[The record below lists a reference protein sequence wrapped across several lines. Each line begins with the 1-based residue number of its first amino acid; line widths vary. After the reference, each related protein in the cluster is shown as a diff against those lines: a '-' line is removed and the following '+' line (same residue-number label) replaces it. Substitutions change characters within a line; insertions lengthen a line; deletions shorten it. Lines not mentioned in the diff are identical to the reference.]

1 MKSMK
6 MKYRW
11 PQNHKQKLLINFT
24 KSYSM
29 GLISNITIKNIK
41 GFSDRDNS
49 IGVTIKSG
57 KINILVA
64 PNGYGKSSI
73 TAAFKSLTN
82 SKIKVEKEDIYKE
95 NEQLESSLS
104 ITEDGNIY
112 TADQNKNELANHFKV
127 AVVNSR
133 LVAKAT
139 GKNMGT
145 FHSVQGHLG
154 INDFEITHKIPT
166 NHVILY
172 SIQNI
177 RSTFGKN
184 GKVLPNI
191 SSLLVNN
198 AFLSQLDDIYSD
210 LDKQSA
216 KKRQD
221 NINEIIQIINELH
234 GTVENIINNF
244 NVRSLDKLKQDS
256 SYNNVVELIKKY
268 IDDTTEP
275 ELFLYFYQIQKI
287 YLDGKKRV
295 KAKVQ
300 RAKYELFKQAFDNN
314 LAIIGKTW
322 KDIHTMEHKG
332 SLVIKM
338 PNATNI
344 SYGQRD
350 VLTLSIEL
358 LKIKSEIKEGCKLI
372 LIIDEV
378 FDYLDP
384 VNMTIVQYYFSQ
396 LVEEYRHR
404 CTLYPIIMTH
414 LSPIF
419 FNNYTF
425 SPKKMNIVYL
435 PKDHI
440 NPNANVKQL
449 LAKREEETIKDDVAK
464 FLLHYNEGE
473 INKREQ
479 FRQLRLAETWG
490 EGTTFLEHLINEMN
504 KYLRKDVDYDP
515 YSVCIALRIKIEK
528 IVYEKLPTEEQKEKF
543 IQTHKT
549 KAKLEFAENILGE
562 LPDIY
567 FILGI
572 IYNEAGHLKDENS
585 EKPIV
590 YRLNNII
597 IQKMIGEIFEY
608 KGEDLTIDSIH

>member
-1 MKSMK
+1 
-6 MKYRW
+6 
-11 PQNHKQKLLINFT
+11 
-24 KSYSM
+24 M

-41 GFSDRDNS
+41 GFSDKDNS
-49 IGVTIKSG
+49 IDVDIKSG

-82 SKIKVEKEDIYKE
+82 SRIKVEKEDIHKE
-95 NEQLESSLS
+95 NEQLDSALS
-104 ITEDGNIY
+104 ITEDTITY
-112 TADQNKNELANHFKV
+112 TANKNKNELANHFKV

-139 GKNMGT
+139 GRNMGA

-154 INDFEITHKIPT
+154 INDFEIKHKIPT
-166 NHVILY
+166 NCDISY
-172 SIQNI
+172 SIKNI
-177 RSTFGKN
+177 RSTFGEN

-191 SSLLVNN
+191 SSLLENN
-198 AFLSQLDDIYSD
+198 AFLSQLDDIYPD
-210 LDKQSA
+210 LDMQLA
-216 KKRQD
+216 KMRQD
-221 NINEIIQIINELH
+221 NINEIIKNINELH
-234 GTVENIINNF
+234 GTEEYIINNF
-244 NVRSLDKLKQDS
+244 NVTSLDKLKQDP
-256 SYNNVVELIKKY
+256 SYNNVVELINKY
-268 IDDTTEP
+268 IDDTTEL

-287 YLDGKKRV
+287 YLGDKTKV
-295 KAKVQ
+295 KTKVQ
-300 RAKYELFKQAFDNN
+300 RAKYELFRQAFDNN

-358 LKIKSEIKEGCKLI
+358 LKIKSEIKEGCKFI

-396 LVEEYRHR
+396 LVNELKGK
-404 CTLYPIIMTH
+404 CTLYPILMTH
-414 LSPIF
+414 LSPDY

-425 SPKKMNIVYL
+425 SSKRMNIIYL
-435 PKDHI
+435 QKDYI
-440 NPNANVKQL
+440 QPNAKVKKL
-449 LAKREEETIKDDVAK
+449 LSKREEDTIAADVSK

-473 INKREQ
+473 INQREN
-479 FRQLRLAETWG
+479 FKKLKLAETWG

-504 KYLRKDVDYDP
+504 KYLRKDADYDP

-528 IVYEKLPTEEQKEKF
+528 IVYEQLPTEDKKKEF

-572 IYNEAGHLKDENS
+572 IYNDTGHLKDENS
-585 EKPIV
+585 EKPVV
-590 YRLNNII
+590 YRLNNLI
-597 IQKMIGEIFEY
+597 IQNMISEIFEY
-608 KGEDLTIDSIH
+608 QGVDLTIDSIH

>member
-1 MKSMK
+1 
-6 MKYRW
+6 
-11 PQNHKQKLLINFT
+11 
-24 KSYSM
+24 M
-29 GLISNITIKNIK
+29 GDISNITVKNVK

-49 IGVTIKSG
+49 IDVDIKSG
-57 KINILVA
+57 RINILVA

-73 TAAFKSLTN
+73 TAAFKSLTK

-95 NEQLESSLS
+95 NEQLETSLS

-112 TADQNKNELANHFKV
+112 TADQNKNEFANHFKV
-127 AVVNSR
+127 AVINSR

-154 INDFEITHKIPT
+154 INDFEIKHKIPT
-166 NHVILY
+166 NCDISY
-172 SIQNI
+172 SIKNI
-177 RSTFGKN
+177 RSTFGEN

-191 SSLLVNN
+191 SSLLENN
-198 AFLSQLDDIYSD
+198 AFLSQLDDIYPD
-210 LDKQSA
+210 LDMQSA
-216 KKRQD
+216 KMRQD
-221 NINEIIQIINELH
+221 NINEIIKNINELH
-234 GTVENIINNF
+234 GTEEYIINNF
-244 NVRSLDKLKQDS
+244 NVTSLDKLKQDP
-256 SYNNVVELIKKY
+256 SYNNVVELINKY
-268 IDDTTEP
+268 IDDTTEL

-287 YLDGKKRV
+287 YLGDKTKV
-295 KAKVQ
+295 KTKVQ
-300 RAKYELFKQAFDNN
+300 RAKYELFRQAFDNN

-358 LKIKSEIKEGCKLI
+358 LKIKSEIKEGCKFI

-396 LVEEYRHR
+396 LVNELKGK
-404 CTLYPIIMTH
+404 CTLYPILMTH
-414 LSPIF
+414 LSPDY

-425 SPKKMNIVYL
+425 SSKRMNIIYL
-435 PKDHI
+435 QKDYI
-440 NPNANVKQL
+440 QPNAKVKKL
-449 LAKREEETIKDDVAK
+449 LSKRGEDTIAADVSK

-473 INKREQ
+473 INQREN
-479 FRQLRLAETWG
+479 FKKLKLVETWG
-490 EGTTFLEHLINEMN
+490 EGTTFLKHLINEMN
-504 KYLRKDVDYDP
+504 KYLRKDADYDP

-528 IVYEKLPTEEQKEKF
+528 IVYERLPTEDEKREF
-543 IQTHKT
+543 IETRGT
-549 KAKLEFAENILGE
+549 KLKLEFAENILGE

-567 FILGI
+567 FILGV
-572 IYNEAGHLKDENS
+572 IYNDAGHLKDENS
-585 EKPIV
+585 EKPVV
-590 YRLNNII
+590 YRLKNLII
-597 IQKMIGEIFEY
+597 LEMINEIFEY
-608 KGEDLTIDSIH
+608 QGVDLTIDSIH

>member
-1 MKSMK
+1 
-6 MKYRW
+6 
-11 PQNHKQKLLINFT
+11 
-24 KSYSM
+24 M
-29 GLISNITIKNIK
+29 GLISKITVKNIK

-49 IGVTIKSG
+49 IDVDIKSG

-73 TAAFKSLTN
+73 TAAFKSLTKT
-82 SKIKVEKEDIYKE
+82 KIKVEKEDIYKE
-95 NEQLESSLS
+95 NEQLETSLS

-112 TADQNKNELANHFKV
+112 TADQNKNEFANHFKV
-127 AVVNSR
+127 AVINSR

-154 INDFEITHKIPT
+154 INDFEIKHKIPT
-166 NHVILY
+166 NCDISY
-172 SIQNI
+172 SIKNI

-191 SSLLVNN
+191 SSLLENN
-198 AFLSQLDDIYSD
+198 AFLSQLDDIYPD
-210 LDKQSA
+210 LDMQSA

-221 NINEIIQIINELH
+221 NINEIIKNINELH
-234 GTVENIINNF
+234 GTEENIINNF
-244 NVRSLDKLKQDS
+244 NVTFLDKLKQDP
-256 SYNNVVELIKKY
+256 SYNNVVELINKY
-268 IDDTTEP
+268 IDDTTEL

-287 YLDGKKRV
+287 YLGDKTKV
-295 KAKVQ
+295 KTKVQ
-300 RAKYELFKQAFDNN
+300 RAKYELFRQAFDNN

-358 LKIKSEIKEGCKLI
+358 LKIKSEIKEGCKFI

-396 LVEEYRHR
+396 LVNELKGK
-404 CTLYPIIMTH
+404 CTLYPILMTH
-414 LSPIF
+414 LSPDY

-425 SPKKMNIVYL
+425 SSKRMNIIYL
-435 PKDHI
+435 QKDYI
-440 NPNANVKQL
+440 QPNAKVKKL
-449 LAKREEETIKDDVAK
+449 LSKRKEDTIADDVSK

-473 INKREQ
+473 INQRENFKR
-479 FRQLRLAETWG
+479 LKLAETWG
-490 EGTTFLEHLINEMN
+490 EGTTFLKHLINEMN
-504 KYLRKDVDYDP
+504 KYLRKDADYDP

-528 IVYEKLPTEEQKEKF
+528 IVYERLPTEDEKREF
-543 IQTHKT
+543 IETRGT
-549 KAKLEFAENILGE
+549 KLKLEFAEKILGE

-567 FILGI
+567 FILGV
-572 IYNEAGHLKDENS
+572 IYNDAGHLKDENS
-585 EKPIV
+585 EKPVV
-590 YRLNNII
+590 YRLKNLII
-597 IQKMIGEIFEY
+597 LDMINEIFEY
-608 KGEDLTIDSIH
+608 QGVDLTIDSIH

>member
-1 MKSMK
+1 
-6 MKYRW
+6 
-11 PQNHKQKLLINFT
+11 
-24 KSYSM
+24 M

-41 GFSDRDNS
+41 GFSDKDNS
-49 IGVTIKSG
+49 IDVDIKSG

-82 SKIKVEKEDIYKE
+82 SRIKVEKEDIHKE
-95 NEQLESSLS
+95 NEQLDSALS
-104 ITEDGNIY
+104 ITEDTITY
-112 TADQNKNELANHFKV
+112 TADKNKNELANHFKV

-139 GKNMGT
+139 GRNMGA

-154 INDFEITHKIPT
+154 INDFEIIHKIPT
-166 NHVILY
+166 NCTILY
-172 SIQNI
+172 DPKSLKND
-177 RSTFGKN
+177 FGEN
-184 GKVLPNI
+184 GKILPNI
-191 SSLLVNN
+191 SSLLRDN

-216 KKRQD
+216 KMRQE
-221 NINEIIQIINELH
+221 NINGIIQIINALN
-234 GTVENIINNF
+234 GTVENIKANF
-244 NVRSLDKLKQDS
+244 EEKSLSELNKDS
-256 SYNNVVELIKKY
+256 SYRNIVELINRHKNIKGL
-268 IDDTTEP
+268 

-287 YLDGKKRV
+287 YLSDKPMV

-300 RAKYELFKQAFDNN
+300 RAKYELFKQSFDNN

-322 KDIHTMEHKG
+322 KNIHTMEHNG

-358 LKIKSEIKEGCKLI
+358 LKIKSEIKDGCKLI

-396 LVEEYRHR
+396 LVEEYRQK
-404 CTLYPIIMTH
+404 CILYPIIMTH
-414 LSPIF
+414 LSPDY

-425 SPKKMNIVYL
+425 SPRRMNIVYL
-435 PKDHI
+435 QKDYI
-440 NPNANVKQL
+440 QPNVNIKRL
-449 LAKREEETIKDDVAK
+449 LVKREEETIKDDIAK
-464 FLLHYNEGE
+464 FLLHYNKGE
-473 INKREQ
+473 INQRAQ
-479 FRQLRLAETWG
+479 FRNLGLAETWG

-504 KYLRKDVDYDP
+504 KYLRKEADYDP

-528 IVYEKLPTEEQKEKF
+528 IVYEKLPTEDKKKEF

-572 IYNEAGHLKDENS
+572 IYNDAGHLKDENS
-585 EKPIV
+585 EKPVV
-590 YRLNNII
+590 YRLNNLI
-597 IQKMIGEIFEY
+597 IQNMISEIFEY
-608 KGEDLTIDSIH
+608 QGVDLTIDSIH

>member
-1 MKSMK
+1 
-6 MKYRW
+6 
-11 PQNHKQKLLINFT
+11 
-24 KSYSM
+24 M

-41 GFSDRDNS
+41 GFSDKDNS
-49 IGVTIKSG
+49 IDVDIKSG

-82 SKIKVEKEDIYKE
+82 SRIKVEKKDIHKE
-95 NEQLESSLS
+95 NEQLDSALS
-104 ITEDGNIY
+104 ITEDTITY
-112 TADQNKNELANHFKV
+112 TADKNKNELANHFKV

-139 GKNMGT
+139 GRNMGA

-154 INDFEITHKIPT
+154 INDFEIIHKIPT
-166 NHVILY
+166 NCTILY
-172 SIQNI
+172 DPKSLKND
-177 RSTFGKN
+177 FGEN
-184 GKVLPNI
+184 GKILPNI
-191 SSLLVNN
+191 SSLLRDN

-216 KKRQD
+216 KMRQE
-221 NINEIIQIINELH
+221 NINGIIQIINALN
-234 GTVENIINNF
+234 GTIENIKANF
-244 NVRSLDKLKQDS
+244 EEKSLSELNKDS
-256 SYNNVVELIKKY
+256 SYRNIVELINRHKNIKGL
-268 IDDTTEP
+268 

-287 YLDGKKRV
+287 YLSDKPMV

-300 RAKYELFKQAFDNN
+300 RAKYELFKQSFDNN

-322 KDIHTMEHKG
+322 KNIHTMEHNG

-358 LKIKSEIKEGCKLI
+358 LKIKSEIKDGCKLI

-396 LVEEYRHR
+396 LVEEYRQK
-404 CTLYPIIMTH
+404 CILYPIIMTH
-414 LSPIF
+414 LSPDY

-425 SPKKMNIVYL
+425 SPRRMNIGYL
-435 PKDHI
+435 QKDYI
-440 NPNANVKQL
+440 QPNVNIKRL
-449 LAKREEETIKDDVAK
+449 LVKREEETIKDDIAK
-464 FLLHYNEGE
+464 FLLHYNRGE
-473 INKREQ
+473 INQRAQ
-479 FRQLRLAETWG
+479 FRNLGLAETWG

-504 KYLRKDVDYDP
+504 KYLRKEANYDP

-528 IVYEKLPTEEQKEKF
+528 IVYEKLPTEDKKKEF

-572 IYNEAGHLKDENS
+572 IYNDAGHLKDENS
-585 EKPIV
+585 EKPVV
-590 YRLNNII
+590 YRLNNLI
-597 IQKMIGEIFEY
+597 IQNMISEIFEY
-608 KGEDLTIDSIH
+608 QGVGLTIDSIH

>member
-1 MKSMK
+1 
-6 MKYRW
+6 
-11 PQNHKQKLLINFT
+11 
-24 KSYSM
+24 M

-41 GFSDRDNS
+41 GFSDKDNS
-49 IGVTIKSG
+49 IDVDIKSG

-82 SKIKVEKEDIYKE
+82 SRIKVEKKDIHKE
-95 NEQLESSLS
+95 NEQLDSALS
-104 ITEDGNIY
+104 ITEDTITY
-112 TADQNKNELANHFKV
+112 TADKNKNELANHFKV

-139 GKNMGT
+139 GRNMGA

-154 INDFEITHKIPT
+154 INDFEIIHKIPT
-166 NHVILY
+166 NCTILY
-172 SIQNI
+172 DPKSLKND
-177 RSTFGKN
+177 FGKN
-184 GKVLPNI
+184 GKILPNI
-191 SSLLVNN
+191 SSLLRDN
-198 AFLSQLDDIYSD
+198 AFLSQLDDIYPD

-216 KKRQD
+216 KMRQE
-221 NINEIIQIINELH
+221 NINGIIQIINALN
-234 GTVENIINNF
+234 GTVENIKANF
-244 NVRSLDKLKQDS
+244 EEKSLSELNKDS
-256 SYNNVVELIKKY
+256 SYRNIVELINRHKNIKGL
-268 IDDTTEP
+268 

-287 YLDGKKRV
+287 YLSDKPLV

-300 RAKYELFKQAFDNN
+300 RAKYELFKQSFDNN

-322 KDIHTMEHKG
+322 KNIHTMEHNG

-396 LVEEYRHR
+396 LANEYEKR

-414 LSPIF
+414 LSPTF

-425 SPKKMNIVYL
+425 SPKRMNIIYL
-435 PKDHI
+435 QKDYI
-440 NPNANVKQL
+440 QPNSNVKKL
-449 LAKREEETIKDDVAK
+449 LSKRVEKTIADDVSK

-473 INKREQ
+473 INQREN
-479 FRQLRLAETWG
+479 FKQLRLAETWG
-490 EGTTFLEHLINEMN
+490 EGTTFLEHLINEIN
-504 KYLRKDVDYDP
+504 KYLRKEADYDP

-528 IVYEKLPTEEQKEKF
+528 IVYEKLPTEDKKKEF

-572 IYNEAGHLKDENS
+572 IYNDAGHLKDENS
-585 EKPIV
+585 EKPVV
-590 YRLNNII
+590 YRLNNLI
-597 IQKMIGEIFEY
+597 IQNMISEIFEY
-608 KGEDLTIDSIH
+608 QGVDLTIDSIH

>member
-1 MKSMK
+1 
-6 MKYRW
+6 
-11 PQNHKQKLLINFT
+11 
-24 KSYSM
+24 M
-29 GLISNITIKNIK
+29 GLISKITVKNIK

-49 IGVTIKSG
+49 IDVDIKSG

-73 TAAFKSLTN
+73 TAAFKSLTKT
-82 SKIKVEKEDIYKE
+82 KIKVEKEDIYKE
-95 NEQLESSLS
+95 NEQLDSALS
-104 ITEDGNIY
+104 ITEDTITY
-112 TADQNKNELANHFKV
+112 TADKNKNELANHFKV

-139 GKNMGT
+139 SRNMGA

-154 INDFEITHKIPT
+154 INDFEIIHKIPT
-166 NHVILY
+166 NCTILY
-172 SIQNI
+172 DPKSLKND
-177 RSTFGKN
+177 FGKN
-184 GKVLPNI
+184 GKILPNI
-191 SSLLVNN
+191 SSLLRDN

-216 KKRQD
+216 KMRQE
-221 NINEIIQIINELH
+221 NINGIIQIINALN
-234 GTVENIINNF
+234 GTIENIKANF
-244 NVRSLDKLKQDS
+244 EEKSLSELNKDS
-256 SYNNVVELIKKY
+256 SYRNIVELINRHKNIKGL
-268 IDDTTEP
+268 

-287 YLDGKKRV
+287 YLSDKPMV

-300 RAKYELFKQAFDNN
+300 RAKYELFKQSFDNN

-322 KDIHTMEHKG
+322 KNIHTMEHNG

-358 LKIKSEIKEGCKLI
+358 LKIKSEIKDGCKLI

-396 LVEEYRHR
+396 LVEEYRQK
-404 CTLYPIIMTH
+404 CILYPIIMTH
-414 LSPIF
+414 LSPDY

-425 SPKKMNIVYL
+425 SPRRMNIVYL
-435 PKDHI
+435 QKDYI
-440 NPNANVKQL
+440 QPNVNIKRL
-449 LAKREEETIKDDVAK
+449 LVKREEETIKDDIAK
-464 FLLHYNEGE
+464 FLLHYNKGE
-473 INKREQ
+473 INQRAQ
-479 FRQLRLAETWG
+479 FRNLGLAETWG

-504 KYLRKDVDYDP
+504 KYLRKEADYDP

-528 IVYEKLPTEEQKEKF
+528 IVYEKLPTEDKKKEF

-572 IYNEAGHLKDENS
+572 IYNDAGHLKDENS
-585 EKPIV
+585 EKPVV
-590 YRLNNII
+590 YILNNLI
-597 IQKMIGEIFEY
+597 IQNMISEIFEY
-608 KGEDLTIDSIH
+608 QGVGLTIDSIH

>member
-1 MKSMK
+1 
-6 MKYRW
+6 
-11 PQNHKQKLLINFT
+11 
-24 KSYSM
+24 M

-41 GFSDRDNS
+41 GFSDKDNS
-49 IGVTIKSG
+49 IDVDIKSG

-82 SKIKVEKEDIYKE
+82 SRIKVEKEDIHKE
-95 NEQLESSLS
+95 NEQLDSALS
-104 ITEDGNIY
+104 ITEDTITY
-112 TADQNKNELANHFKV
+112 TADKNKNELVNHFKV

-139 GKNMGT
+139 GRNMGA

-154 INDFEITHKIPT
+154 INDFEIIHKIPT
-166 NHVILY
+166 NCTILY
-172 SIQNI
+172 DPKSLKND
-177 RSTFGKN
+177 FGEN
-184 GKVLPNI
+184 GKILPNI
-191 SSLLVNN
+191 SSLLRDN

-216 KKRQD
+216 KMRQE
-221 NINEIIQIINELH
+221 NINGIIQIINALN
-234 GTVENIINNF
+234 GTVENIKANF
-244 NVRSLDKLKQDS
+244 EEKSLSELNKDS
-256 SYNNVVELIKKY
+256 SYRNIVELINRHKNIKGL
-268 IDDTTEP
+268 

-287 YLDGKKRV
+287 YLSDKPMV

-300 RAKYELFKQAFDNN
+300 RAKYELFKQSFDNN

-322 KDIHTMEHKG
+322 KNIHTMEHNG

-358 LKIKSEIKEGCKLI
+358 LKIKSEIKDGCKLI

-396 LVEEYRHR
+396 LVEEYRQK
-404 CTLYPIIMTH
+404 CILYPIIMTH
-414 LSPIF
+414 LSPDY

-425 SPKKMNIVYL
+425 SPRRMNIVYL
-435 PKDHI
+435 QKDYI
-440 NPNANVKQL
+440 QPNVNIKRL
-449 LAKREEETIKDDVAK
+449 LVKREEETIKDDIAK
-464 FLLHYNEGE
+464 FLLHYNKGE
-473 INKREQ
+473 INQRAQ
-479 FRQLRLAETWG
+479 FRNLGLAETWG

-504 KYLRKDVDYDP
+504 KYLRKEADYDP

-528 IVYEKLPTEEQKEKF
+528 IVYEKLPTEDKKKEF

-572 IYNEAGHLKDENS
+572 IYNDAGHLKDENL
-585 EKPIV
+585 EKPVV
-590 YRLNNII
+590 YRLNNLI
-597 IQKMIGEIFEY
+597 IQNMISEIFEY
-608 KGEDLTIDSIH
+608 QGVDLTIDSIH

>member
-1 MKSMK
+1 
-6 MKYRW
+6 
-11 PQNHKQKLLINFT
+11 
-24 KSYSM
+24 M

-41 GFSDRDNS
+41 GFSDKDNS
-49 IGVTIKSG
+49 IDVDIKSG

-82 SKIKVEKEDIYKE
+82 SRIKIEKEDIHKE
-95 NEQLESSLS
+95 NEQLDSALS
-104 ITEDGNIY
+104 ITEDTITY
-112 TADQNKNELANHFKV
+112 TADKNKNELANHFKV

-139 GKNMGT
+139 SRNMGA

-154 INDFEITHKIPT
+154 INDFEIIHKIPT
-166 NHVILY
+166 NCTILY
-172 SIQNI
+172 DPKSLKND
-177 RSTFGKN
+177 FGKN
-184 GKVLPNI
+184 GKILPNI
-191 SSLLVNN
+191 SSLLRDN

-216 KKRQD
+216 KMRQE
-221 NINEIIQIINELH
+221 NINGIIQIINALN
-234 GTVENIINNF
+234 GTIENIKANF
-244 NVRSLDKLKQDS
+244 EEKSLSELNKDS
-256 SYNNVVELIKKY
+256 SYRNIVELINRHKNIKGL
-268 IDDTTEP
+268 

-287 YLDGKKRV
+287 YLSDKPMV

-300 RAKYELFKQAFDNN
+300 RAKYELFKQSFDNN

-358 LKIKSEIKEGCKLI
+358 LKIKSEIKDGCKLI

-396 LVEEYRHR
+396 LVKEYKDK

-414 LSPIF
+414 LSPVF

-425 SPKKMNIVYL
+425 SPKRMNIVYL
-435 PKDHI
+435 QKDYI
-440 NPNANVKQL
+440 QPNANVKRL
-449 LAKREEETIKDDVAK
+449 LAKREEETIKDDVSK

-473 INKREQ
+473 INQREQ
-479 FRQLRLAETWG
+479 FKQLRLAETWG
-490 EGTTFLEHLINEMN
+490 EGTTFLEHLVNEMN

-528 IVYEKLPTEEQKEKF
+528 IVYEQLPTNEKKEEF
-543 IQTHKT
+543 IQTHMT
-549 KAKLEFAENILGE
+549 KEKLEFAESILGE

-567 FILGI
+567 FILGV
-572 IYNEAGHLKDENS
+572 IYNDAGHLKDENS
-585 EKPIV
+585 EKPII

-597 IQKMIGEIFEY
+597 IQDMISEIFEY
-608 KGEDLTIDSIH
+608 QGVDLTIDSIH

>member
-1 MKSMK
+1 
-6 MKYRW
+6 
-11 PQNHKQKLLINFT
+11 
-24 KSYSM
+24 M
-29 GLISNITIKNIK
+29 GLISKIIVKNIK

-49 IGVTIKSG
+49 IDVDIKSG

-73 TAAFKSLTN
+73 TAAFKSLTKT
-82 SKIKVEKEDIYKE
+82 KIKVEKEDIYKE
-95 NEQLESSLS
+95 NEQLDTSLS
-104 ITEDGNIY
+104 ITEDGNTY

-133 LVAKAT
+133 LVAKAI
-139 GKNMGT
+139 GRNMGT
-145 FHSVQGHLG
+145 FHPVQGYLG
-154 INDFEITHKIPT
+154 INDFEIKHKIPT
-166 NHVILY
+166 NCDISY
-172 SIQNI
+172 SIKNI
-177 RSTFGKN
+177 RSSFGKN
-184 GKVLPNI
+184 GKVVPNI
-191 SSLLVNN
+191 SSLLENN
-198 AFLSQLDDIYSD
+198 AFLSQLDDIYPD
-210 LDKQSA
+210 LDMQSA

-221 NINEIIQIINELH
+221 NINEIIKNINELH
-234 GTVENIINNF
+234 ETKENIINNF
-244 NVRSLDKLKQDS
+244 NVTSLDKLKQDS
-256 SYNNVVELIKKY
+256 SYNNVVELIEKH

-287 YLDGKKRV
+287 YLGDKKMV

-314 LAIIGKTW
+314 LEIIGKTW
-322 KDIHTMEHKG
+322 KNIHTMEHKG
-332 SLVIKM
+332 ALVIKM

-396 LVEEYRHR
+396 LVNELKGK

-414 LSPIF
+414 LSPDY
-419 FNNYTF
+419 FNNFTF
-425 SPKKMNIVYL
+425 SSKRMNIIYL
-435 PKDHI
+435 QKDHI
-440 NPNANVKQL
+440 QPNANVKKL
-449 LAKREEETIKDDVAK
+449 LSKRVERTIADDVSK

-473 INKREQ
+473 INQRGNFK
-479 FRQLRLAETWG
+479 QLRLAETWG
-490 EGTTFLEHLINEMN
+490 EGITFLKHLINEMN
-504 KYLRKDVDYDP
+504 KYLRKDADYDP

-528 IVYEKLPTEEQKEKF
+528 IVYERLPTEDKKRAF
-543 IQTHKT
+543 IETRGT
-549 KAKLEFAENILGE
+549 KPKLEFAENILGE
-562 LPDIY
+562 LPDSY

-572 IYNEAGHLKDENS
+572 IYNDAGHLKDENS
-585 EKPIV
+585 EKPVV
-590 YRLNNII
+590 YRLKNLI
-597 IQKMIGEIFEY
+597 IQDMISKIFEY
-608 KGEDLTIDSIH
+608 QGEDLTIDSIH

>member
-1 MKSMK
+1 
-6 MKYRW
+6 
-11 PQNHKQKLLINFT
+11 
-24 KSYSM
+24 M
-29 GLISNITIKNIK
+29 GLISKITVKNIK

-49 IGVTIKSG
+49 IDVDIKSG

-73 TAAFKSLTN
+73 TAAFKSLTKT
-82 SKIKVEKEDIYKE
+82 KIKVEKEDIYKE
-95 NEQLESSLS
+95 NEQLETSLS

-112 TADQNKNELANHFKV
+112 TADQNKNEFANHFKV
-127 AVVNSR
+127 AVINSR

-154 INDFEITHKIPT
+154 INDFEIKHKIPT
-166 NHVILY
+166 NCDISY
-172 SIQNI
+172 SIKNI
-177 RSTFGKN
+177 RSTFGEN

-191 SSLLVNN
+191 SSLLENN
-198 AFLSQLDDIYSD
+198 AFLSQLDDIYPD
-210 LDKQSA
+210 LDMQSA
-216 KKRQD
+216 KMRQD
-221 NINEIIQIINELH
+221 NINEIIKNINELH
-234 GTVENIINNF
+234 GTEEYIINNF
-244 NVRSLDKLKQDS
+244 NVTSLDKLKQDP
-256 SYNNVVELIKKY
+256 SYNNVVELINKY
-268 IDDTTEP
+268 IDDTTEL

-287 YLDGKKRV
+287 YLGDKTKV
-295 KAKVQ
+295 KTKVQ
-300 RAKYELFKQAFDNN
+300 RAKYELFRQAFDNN

-358 LKIKSEIKEGCKLI
+358 LKIKSEIKEGCKFI

-396 LVEEYRHR
+396 LVNELKGK
-404 CTLYPIIMTH
+404 CTLYPILMTH
-414 LSPIF
+414 LSPDY

-425 SPKKMNIVYL
+425 SSKRMNIIYL
-435 PKDHI
+435 QKDYI
-440 NPNANVKQL
+440 QPNAKVKKL
-449 LAKREEETIKDDVAK
+449 LSKRGEDTIAADVSK

-473 INKREQ
+473 INQREN
-479 FRQLRLAETWG
+479 FKKLKLVETWG
-490 EGTTFLEHLINEMN
+490 EGTTFLKHLINEMN
-504 KYLRKDVDYDP
+504 KYLRKDADYDP

-528 IVYEKLPTEEQKEKF
+528 IVYERLPTEDEKREF
-543 IQTHKT
+543 IETRGT
-549 KAKLEFAENILGE
+549 KLKLEFAEKILGE

-567 FILGI
+567 FILGV
-572 IYNEAGHLKDENS
+572 IYNDAGHLKDENS
-585 EKPIV
+585 EKPVV
-590 YRLNNII
+590 YRLKNLII
-597 IQKMIGEIFEY
+597 LEMINEIFEY
-608 KGEDLTIDSIH
+608 QGVDLTIDSIH

>member
-1 MKSMK
+1 
-6 MKYRW
+6 
-11 PQNHKQKLLINFT
+11 
-24 KSYSM
+24 M
-29 GLISNITIKNIK
+29 GLISNITVKNIK

-49 IGVTIKSG
+49 IDVDIKSG

-73 TAAFKSLTN
+73 TAAFKSLTKT
-82 SKIKVEKEDIYKE
+82 KIKVEKEDIYKE
-95 NEQLESSLS
+95 NEQLETSLS
-104 ITEDGNIY
+104 ITEDGNTY

-133 LVAKAT
+133 LVAKAI
-139 GKNMGT
+139 GRNMGT
-145 FHSVQGHLG
+145 FHPVQGYLG
-154 INDFEITHKIPT
+154 INDFEIIHKIPT
-166 NHVILY
+166 NYTIPY
-172 SIQNI
+172 TIQSI
-177 RSTFGKN
+177 RSAFGRN

-191 SSLLVNN
+191 SSLLTNN
-198 AFLSQLDDIYSD
+198 AFLSLLDDIYSD

-216 KKRQD
+216 KMRQD
-221 NINEIIQIINELH
+221 SINEIIQIINGLN
-234 GTVENIINNF
+234 GTVENVKNSF
-244 NVRSLDKLKQDS
+244 NETSLDKIKRDP
-256 SYNNVVELIKKY
+256 SYKEVVELIRKY
-268 IDDTTEP
+268 IGNTTEL

-287 YLDGKKRV
+287 YLNDKQTV

-300 RAKYELFKQAFDNN
+300 RAKYELFKQVFDDN

-332 SLVIKM
+332 SLIIKM

-358 LKIKSEIKEGCKLI
+358 LKIKSEIKDGCKLI

-396 LVEEYRHR
+396 LVEEYRQK
-404 CTLYPIIMTH
+404 CILYPIIMTH
-414 LSPIF
+414 LSPAF

-425 SPKKMNIVYL
+425 SPKRMNIIYL
-435 PKDHI
+435 QKDYI
-440 NPNANVKQL
+440 QPNANVKKL
-449 LAKREEETIKDDVAK
+449 LSKRVEKTIADDVSK

-473 INKREQ
+473 INQREN
-479 FRQLRLAETWG
+479 FKKLRLAETWG

-504 KYLRKDVDYDP
+504 KYLRKEADYDP

-528 IVYEKLPTEEQKEKF
+528 RVYEKLPTEDKKKEF
-543 IQTHKT
+543 ILTHKT
-549 KAKLEFAENILGE
+549 KAKLEFAENILRE

-567 FILGI
+567 FILGV
-572 IYNEAGHLKDENS
+572 IYNDAGHLKDENS
-585 EKPIV
+585 EKPVV
-590 YRLNNII
+590 YRLNNLI
-597 IQKMIGEIFEY
+597 IQNMISEIFEY
-608 KGEDLTIDSIH
+608 QGEDLTIDSIH

>member
-1 MKSMK
+1 
-6 MKYRW
+6 
-11 PQNHKQKLLINFT
+11 
-24 KSYSM
+24 M

-41 GFSDRDNS
+41 GFSDKDNS
-49 IGVTIKSG
+49 IDVDIKSG

-82 SKIKVEKEDIYKE
+82 SRIKVEKEDIHKE
-95 NEQLESSLS
+95 NEQLDSALS
-104 ITEDGNIY
+104 IIEDTITY
-112 TADQNKNELANHFKV
+112 TADKNKNELANHFKV

-139 GKNMGT
+139 GRNMGA

-154 INDFEITHKIPT
+154 INDFEIIHKIPT
-166 NHVILY
+166 NCTILY
-172 SIQNI
+172 DPKSLKND
-177 RSTFGKN
+177 FGEN
-184 GKVLPNI
+184 GKILPNI
-191 SSLLVNN
+191 SSLLRDN

-216 KKRQD
+216 KMRQE
-221 NINEIIQIINELH
+221 NINGIIQIINALN
-234 GTVENIINNF
+234 GTVENIKANF
-244 NVRSLDKLKQDS
+244 EEKSLSELNKDS
-256 SYNNVVELIKKY
+256 SYRNIVELINRHKNIKGL
-268 IDDTTEP
+268 

-287 YLDGKKRV
+287 YLSDKPMV

-300 RAKYELFKQAFDNN
+300 RAKYELFKQSFDNN

-322 KDIHTMEHKG
+322 KNIHTMEHNG

-358 LKIKSEIKEGCKLI
+358 LKIKSEIKDGCKLI

-396 LVEEYRHR
+396 LVEEYRQK
-404 CTLYPIIMTH
+404 CILYPIIMTH
-414 LSPIF
+414 LSPNY

-425 SPKKMNIVYL
+425 SPRRMNIVYL
-435 PKDHI
+435 QKDYI
-440 NPNANVKQL
+440 QPNVNIKRL
-449 LAKREEETIKDDVAK
+449 LVKREEETIKDDIAK
-464 FLLHYNEGE
+464 FLLHYNKGE
-473 INKREQ
+473 INQRAQ
-479 FRQLRLAETWG
+479 FRNLGLAETWG
-490 EGTTFLEHLINEMN
+490 EGTTFLKHLINEMN
-504 KYLRKDVDYDP
+504 KYLRKEADYDP

-528 IVYEKLPTEEQKEKF
+528 IVYEKLPTEDKKKEF

-572 IYNEAGHLKDENS
+572 IYNDAGHLKDENS
-585 EKPIV
+585 EKPVV
-590 YRLNNII
+590 YRLNNLI
-597 IQKMIGEIFEY
+597 IQKMISEIFEY
-608 KGEDLTIDSIH
+608 QGVDLTIDSIH

>member
-1 MKSMK
+1 
-6 MKYRW
+6 
-11 PQNHKQKLLINFT
+11 
-24 KSYSM
+24 M
-29 GLISNITIKNIK
+29 GLISKITVKNIK

-49 IGVTIKSG
+49 IDVDIKSG

-73 TAAFKSLTN
+73 TAAFKSLTKT
-82 SKIKVEKEDIYKE
+82 KIKVEKEDIYKE
-95 NEQLESSLS
+95 NEQLDSALS
-104 ITEDGNIY
+104 ITEDTITY
-112 TADQNKNELANHFKV
+112 TADKNKNELANHFKV

-139 GKNMGT
+139 SRNMGA

-154 INDFEITHKIPT
+154 INDFEIIHKIPT
-166 NHVILY
+166 NCTILY
-172 SIQNI
+172 DPKSLKND
-177 RSTFGKN
+177 FGKN
-184 GKVLPNI
+184 GKILPNI
-191 SSLLVNN
+191 SSLLRDN

-216 KKRQD
+216 KMRQE
-221 NINEIIQIINELH
+221 NINGIIQIINALN
-234 GTVENIINNF
+234 GTIENIKANF
-244 NVRSLDKLKQDS
+244 EEKSLSELNKDS
-256 SYNNVVELIKKY
+256 SYRNIVELINRHKNIKGL
-268 IDDTTEP
+268 

-287 YLDGKKRV
+287 YLSDKPMV

-300 RAKYELFKQAFDNN
+300 RAKYELFKQSFDNN

-322 KDIHTMEHKG
+322 KNIHTMEHNG

-358 LKIKSEIKEGCKLI
+358 LKIKSEIKDGCKLI

-396 LVEEYRHR
+396 LVEEYRQK
-404 CTLYPIIMTH
+404 CILYPIIMTH
-414 LSPIF
+414 LSPDY

-425 SPKKMNIVYL
+425 SPRRMNIVYL
-435 PKDHI
+435 QKDYI
-440 NPNANVKQL
+440 QQNLNIKRL
-449 LAKREEETIKDDVAK
+449 LVKREEETIKDDIAK
-464 FLLHYNEGE
+464 FLLHYNKGE
-473 INKREQ
+473 INQRAQ
-479 FRQLRLAETWG
+479 FRNLGLAETWG

-504 KYLRKDVDYDP
+504 KYLRKEADYDP

-528 IVYEKLPTEEQKEKF
+528 IVYEKLPTEDKKKEF

-572 IYNEAGHLKDENS
+572 IYNDAGHLKDENS
-585 EKPIV
+585 EKPVV
-590 YRLNNII
+590 YRLNNLI
-597 IQKMIGEIFEY
+597 IQNMISEIFEY
-608 KGEDLTIDSIH
+608 QGVGLTIDSIH

>member
-1 MKSMK
+1 
-6 MKYRW
+6 
-11 PQNHKQKLLINFT
+11 
-24 KSYSM
+24 M
-29 GLISNITIKNIK
+29 GQITNITIKNIK

-104 ITEDGNIY
+104 ITEDSNIY

-154 INDFEITHKIPT
+154 INDFEIKHRIPT
-166 NHVILY
+166 NCDISY
-172 SIQNI
+172 SIKNI

-191 SSLLVNN
+191 SSLLENN
-198 AFLSQLDDIYSD
+198 AFLSQLDDIYPD
-210 LDKQSA
+210 LNMQSA

-221 NINEIIQIINELH
+221 NINEIIKIINELH
-234 GTVENIINNF
+234 GTEENVINNF
-244 NVRSLDKLKQDS
+244 NVTSLDKLKQDP
-256 SYNNVVELIKKY
+256 SYNNVVELINKY
-268 IDDTTEP
+268 IDDTTEL

-287 YLDGKKRV
+287 YLGDKTKV
-295 KAKVQ
+295 KTKVQ
-300 RAKYELFKQAFDNN
+300 RAKYELFRQAFDNN

-322 KDIHTMEHKG
+322 KDIHTMEQKG
-332 SLVIKM
+332 SLVVKM
-338 PNATNI
+338 PKATNI

-358 LKIKSEIKEGCKLI
+358 LKIKSEIQDGCKLI

-396 LVEEYRHR
+396 LVNEFKDK

-414 LSPIF
+414 LSPDF

-425 SPKKMNIVYL
+425 SPKRMNIIYL
-435 PKDHI
+435 QKDYI
-440 NPNANVKQL
+440 QPNANVKQL

-479 FRQLRLAETWG
+479 FKQLRLAETWG
-490 EGTTFLEHLINEMN
+490 EGTSFLEHLINEMN
-504 KYLRKDVDYDP
+504 KYLRKDADYDP

-528 IVYEKLPTEEQKEKF
+528 IVYEQLPTEDAKRTF
-543 IQTHKT
+543 IETRGT
-549 KAKLEFAENILGE
+549 KPKLEFAEKILGE

-567 FILGI
+567 FILGV
-572 IYNEAGHLKDENS
+572 IYNDAGHLKDENS
-585 EKPIV
+585 EKPVV
-590 YRLNNII
+590 YRLKNLII
-597 IQKMIGEIFEY
+597 LDMISEIFEY

>member
-1 MKSMK
+1 
-6 MKYRW
+6 
-11 PQNHKQKLLINFT
+11 
-24 KSYSM
+24 M
-29 GLISNITIKNIK
+29 GQITNITVKNIK

-73 TAAFKSLTN
+73 TTAFKSLTN

-104 ITEDGNIY
+104 ITEDGNTY

-133 LVAKAT
+133 LIAKAT
-139 GKNMGT
+139 GRNMGA
-145 FHSVQGHLG
+145 FHSIQGYLG
-154 INDFEITHKIPT
+154 INDFEIIHKIPR
-166 NHVILY
+166 NCIILY
-172 SIQNI
+172 DLKSLKKG
-177 RSTFGKN
+177 FGKN
-184 GKVLPNI
+184 GKILPNI
-191 SSLLVNN
+191 SLLLRNN

-221 NINEIIQIINELH
+221 NISEIMQIINGLH

-244 NVRSLDKLKQDS
+244 NLISLDKLNQDP
-256 SYNNVVELIKKY
+256 SYNNVVELIRKY

-287 YLDGKKRV
+287 YLSDKQMV
-295 KAKVQ
+295 KAKAQ
-300 RAKYELFKQAFDNN
+300 GAKYELFKQSFDDN
-314 LAIIGKTW
+314 LAKIGKTW
-322 KDIHTMEHKG
+322 KDIHTIEHKG

-338 PNATNI
+338 PNATHI

-358 LKIKSEIKEGCKLI
+358 LKIKSEIKNGCKLI

-414 LSPIF
+414 LSPVF

-425 SPKKMNIVYL
+425 SPKRMNVVYL
-435 PKDHI
+435 QKDYI
-440 NPNANVKQL
+440 LPNANVKKL
-449 LAKREEETIKDDVAK
+449 LSKRGENTIADDISK

-473 INKREQ
+473 INQRGNFKR
-479 FRQLRLAETWG
+479 LGLAETWG
-490 EGTTFLEHLINEMN
+490 EGTTFLKHLINEMN
-504 KYLRKDVDYDP
+504 KYLRKDADYDP

-528 IVYEKLPTEEQKEKF
+528 SVYEQLPTEEEKEKF
-543 IQTHKT
+543 IQTHMT

>member
-1 MKSMK
+1 
-6 MKYRW
+6 
-11 PQNHKQKLLINFT
+11 
-24 KSYSM
+24 M
-29 GLISNITIKNIK
+29 GLISKITVKNIK

-49 IGVTIKSG
+49 IDVDIKSG

-73 TAAFKSLTN
+73 TAAFKSLTKT
-82 SKIKVEKEDIYKE
+82 KIKVEKEDIYKE
-95 NEQLESSLS
+95 NEQLETSLS

-112 TADQNKNELANHFKV
+112 TADQNKNEFANHFKV
-127 AVVNSR
+127 AVINSR

-154 INDFEITHKIPT
+154 INDFEIKHKIPT
-166 NHVILY
+166 NCDISY
-172 SIQNI
+172 SIKNI

-191 SSLLVNN
+191 SSLLENN
-198 AFLSQLDDIYSD
+198 AFLSQLDDIYPD
-210 LDKQSA
+210 LDMQSA

-221 NINEIIQIINELH
+221 NINEIIKNINELH
-234 GTVENIINNF
+234 GTEENIINNF
-244 NVRSLDKLKQDS
+244 NVTFLDKLKQDP
-256 SYNNVVELIKKY
+256 SYNNVVELINKY
-268 IDDTTEP
+268 IDDTTEL

-287 YLDGKKRV
+287 YLGDKTKV
-295 KAKVQ
+295 KTKVQ
-300 RAKYELFKQAFDNN
+300 RAKYELFRQAFDNN

-358 LKIKSEIKEGCKLI
+358 LKIKSEIKEGCKFI

-396 LVEEYRHR
+396 LVNELKGK
-404 CTLYPIIMTH
+404 CTLYPILMTH
-414 LSPIF
+414 LSPDY

-425 SPKKMNIVYL
+425 SSKRKNIIYL
-435 PKDHI
+435 QKDYI
-440 NPNANVKQL
+440 QPNAKVKKL
-449 LAKREEETIKDDVAK
+449 LSKRKEDTIADDVSK

-473 INKREQ
+473 INQRENFKR
-479 FRQLRLAETWG
+479 LKLAETWG
-490 EGTTFLEHLINEMN
+490 EGTTFLKHLINEMN
-504 KYLRKDVDYDP
+504 KYLRKDADYDP

-528 IVYEKLPTEEQKEKF
+528 IVYERLPTEDEKREF
-543 IQTHKT
+543 IETRGT
-549 KAKLEFAENILGE
+549 KLKLEFAEKILGE

-567 FILGI
+567 FILGV
-572 IYNEAGHLKDENS
+572 IYNDAGHLKDENS
-585 EKPIV
+585 EKPVV
-590 YRLNNII
+590 YRLKNLII
-597 IQKMIGEIFEY
+597 LDMINEIFEY
-608 KGEDLTIDSIH
+608 QGVDLTIDSIH

>member
-1 MKSMK
+1 
-6 MKYRW
+6 
-11 PQNHKQKLLINFT
+11 
-24 KSYSM
+24 M

-41 GFSDRDNS
+41 GFSDKDNS
-49 IGVTIKSG
+49 IDVDIKSG

-82 SKIKVEKEDIYKE
+82 SRIKVEKKDIHKE
-95 NEQLESSLS
+95 NEQLDSALS
-104 ITEDGNIY
+104 ITEDTITY
-112 TADQNKNELANHFKV
+112 TADKNKNELANHFKV

-139 GKNMGT
+139 GRNMGA

-154 INDFEITHKIPT
+154 INDFEIIHKIPT
-166 NHVILY
+166 NCTILY
-172 SIQNI
+172 DPKSLKND
-177 RSTFGKN
+177 FGEN
-184 GKVLPNI
+184 GKILPNI
-191 SSLLVNN
+191 SSLLRDN

-216 KKRQD
+216 KMRQE
-221 NINEIIQIINELH
+221 NINGIIQIINALN
-234 GTVENIINNF
+234 GTIENIKANF
-244 NVRSLDKLKQDS
+244 EEKSLSELNKDS
-256 SYNNVVELIKKY
+256 SYRNIVELINRHKNIKGL
-268 IDDTTEP
+268 

-287 YLDGKKRV
+287 YLSDKPMV
-295 KAKVQ
+295 KAKAQ
-300 RAKYELFKQAFDNN
+300 RAKYELFKQSFDNN

-322 KDIHTMEHKG
+322 KNIHTMEHNG

-358 LKIKSEIKEGCKLI
+358 LKIKSEIKDGCKLI

-396 LVEEYRHR
+396 LVEEYRQK
-404 CTLYPIIMTH
+404 CILYPIIMTH
-414 LSPIF
+414 LSPDY

-425 SPKKMNIVYL
+425 SPRRMNIVYL
-435 PKDHI
+435 QKDYI
-440 NPNANVKQL
+440 QPNVNIKRL
-449 LAKREEETIKDDVAK
+449 LVKREEETIKDDIAK
-464 FLLHYNEGE
+464 FLLHYNKGE
-473 INKREQ
+473 INQRAQ
-479 FRQLRLAETWG
+479 FRNLGLAETWG

-504 KYLRKDVDYDP
+504 KYLRKEADYDP

-528 IVYEKLPTEEQKEKF
+528 IVYEKLPTEDKKKEF

-572 IYNEAGHLKDENS
+572 IYNDAGHLKDENS
-585 EKPIV
+585 EKPVV
-590 YRLNNII
+590 YRLNNLI
-597 IQKMIGEIFEY
+597 IQNMISEIFEY
-608 KGEDLTIDSIH
+608 QGVDLTIDSIH

>member
-1 MKSMK
+1 
-6 MKYRW
+6 
-11 PQNHKQKLLINFT
+11 
-24 KSYSM
+24 M

-41 GFSDRDNS
+41 GFSDKDNS
-49 IGVTIKSG
+49 IDVDIKSG

-82 SKIKVEKEDIYKE
+82 SRIKVEKKDIHKE
-95 NEQLESSLS
+95 NEQLDSALS
-104 ITEDGNIY
+104 ITEDTITY
-112 TADQNKNELANHFKV
+112 TADKNKNELANHFKV

-139 GKNMGT
+139 GRNMGA

-154 INDFEITHKIPT
+154 INDFEIIHKIPT
-166 NHVILY
+166 NCTILY
-172 SIQNI
+172 DPKSLKND
-177 RSTFGKN
+177 FGKN
-184 GKVLPNI
+184 GKILPNI
-191 SSLLVNN
+191 SSLLRDN
-198 AFLSQLDDIYSD
+198 AFLSQLDDIYPD

-216 KKRQD
+216 KMRQE
-221 NINEIIQIINELH
+221 NINGIIQIINALN
-234 GTVENIINNF
+234 GTVENIKANF
-244 NVRSLDKLKQDS
+244 EEKSLSELNKDS
-256 SYNNVVELIKKY
+256 SYRNIVELINRHKNIKGL
-268 IDDTTEP
+268 

-287 YLDGKKRV
+287 YLSDKPMV

-300 RAKYELFKQAFDNN
+300 RAKYELFKQSFDNN

-322 KDIHTMEHKG
+322 KNIHTMEHNG

-396 LVEEYRHR
+396 LANEYEKR

-414 LSPIF
+414 LSPTF

-425 SPKKMNIVYL
+425 SPKRMNIIYL
-435 PKDHI
+435 QKDYI
-440 NPNANVKQL
+440 QPNANVKKL
-449 LAKREEETIKDDVAK
+449 LSKRVEKTIADDVSK

-473 INKREQ
+473 INQREN
-479 FRQLRLAETWG
+479 FKQLRLAETWG
-490 EGTTFLEHLINEMN
+490 EGTTFLEHLINEIN
-504 KYLRKDVDYDP
+504 KYLRKEADYDP

-528 IVYEKLPTEEQKEKF
+528 IVYEKLPTEDKKKEF
-543 IQTHKT
+543 ILTHKT
-549 KAKLEFAENILGE
+549 KAKLEFAENILRE

-567 FILGI
+567 FILGV
-572 IYNEAGHLKDENS
+572 IYNDAGHLKDENS
-585 EKPIV
+585 EKPVV
-590 YRLNNII
+590 YRLNNLI
-597 IQKMIGEIFEY
+597 IQNMISEIFEY
-608 KGEDLTIDSIH
+608 QGVDLTIDSIH

>member
-1 MKSMK
+1 
-6 MKYRW
+6 
-11 PQNHKQKLLINFT
+11 
-24 KSYSM
+24 M

-49 IGVTIKSG
+49 IDVTIQSG

-73 TAAFKSLTN
+73 TTAFRSLTN

-95 NEQLESSLS
+95 NEQLDSSLS
-104 ITEDGNIY
+104 ITEDAITY
-112 TADQNKNELANHFKV
+112 TADKKQNELANHFKV

-139 GKNMGT
+139 GRNMGA
-145 FHSVQGHLG
+145 FHSVEGHLG
-154 INDFEITHKIPT
+154 IKDFEIIHKIPT
-166 NHVILY
+166 NCTILY
-172 SIQNI
+172 DL
-177 RSTFGKN
+177 RSLKNDFGKN
-184 GKVLPNI
+184 GKILPNI
-191 SSLLVNN
+191 SWLLSNN
-198 AFLSQLDDIYSD
+198 TFLSQLDDIYSD

-216 KKRQD
+216 KMRQEY
-221 NINEIIQIINELH
+221 INGIIQIINPQN
-234 GTVENIINNF
+234 GTVENIKANF
-244 NVRSLDKLKQDS
+244 KEEYLSELNKDS
-256 SYNNVVELIKKY
+256 SYRNIAELINRYKNIKGL
-268 IDDTTEP
+268 

-287 YLDGKKRV
+287 YLGDKKMV

-332 SLVIKM
+332 ALVIKM

-358 LKIKSEIKEGCKLI
+358 LKIKSEIKDGCKLI

-396 LVEEYRHR
+396 LVEEYRQK
-404 CTLYPIIMTH
+404 CILYPIIMTH
-414 LSPIF
+414 LSPDY

-425 SPKKMNIVYL
+425 SPRRMNIVYL
-435 PKDHI
+435 QKDYI
-440 NPNANVKQL
+440 QPNVNIKRL
-449 LAKREEETIKDDVAK
+449 LVKREEETIKDDIAK
-464 FLLHYNEGE
+464 FLLHYNKGE
-473 INKREQ
+473 INQRAQ
-479 FRQLRLAETWG
+479 FRNLGLAETWG

-504 KYLRKDVDYDP
+504 KYLRKEADYDP

-528 IVYEKLPTEEQKEKF
+528 IVYEKLPTEDKKKEF

-572 IYNEAGHLKDENS
+572 IYNDAGHLKDENS
-585 EKPIV
+585 EKPVV
-590 YRLNNII
+590 YRLNNLI
-597 IQKMIGEIFEY
+597 IQNMISEIFEY
-608 KGEDLTIDSIH
+608 QGVDLTIDSIH

>member
-1 MKSMK
+1 
-6 MKYRW
+6 
-11 PQNHKQKLLINFT
+11 
-24 KSYSM
+24 M
-29 GLISNITIKNIK
+29 GLISKITVKNIK

-49 IGVTIKSG
+49 IDVDIKSG

-73 TAAFKSLTN
+73 TAAFKSLTKT
-82 SKIKVEKEDIYKE
+82 KIKVEKEDIYKE
-95 NEQLESSLS
+95 NEQLDSALS
-104 ITEDGNIY
+104 ITEDTITY
-112 TADQNKNELANHFKV
+112 TADKNKNELANHFKV

-139 GKNMGT
+139 SRNMGA

-154 INDFEITHKIPT
+154 INDFEIIHKIPT
-166 NHVILY
+166 NCTILY
-172 SIQNI
+172 DPKSLKND
-177 RSTFGKN
+177 FGKN
-184 GKVLPNI
+184 GKILPNI
-191 SSLLVNN
+191 SSLLRDN

-216 KKRQD
+216 KMRQE
-221 NINEIIQIINELH
+221 NINGIIQIINALN
-234 GTVENIINNF
+234 GTIENIKANF
-244 NVRSLDKLKQDS
+244 EEKSLSELNKDS
-256 SYNNVVELIKKY
+256 SYRNIVELINRHKNIKGL
-268 IDDTTEP
+268 

-287 YLDGKKRV
+287 YLSDKPMV

-300 RAKYELFKQAFDNN
+300 RAKYELFKQSFDNN

-322 KDIHTMEHKG
+322 KNIHTMEHNG

-358 LKIKSEIKEGCKLI
+358 LKIKSEIKDGCKLI

-396 LVEEYRHR
+396 LVEEYRQK
-404 CTLYPIIMTH
+404 CILYPIIMTH
-414 LSPIF
+414 LSPAF

-425 SPKKMNIVYL
+425 SPKRMNIIYL
-435 PKDHI
+435 QKDYI
-440 NPNANVKQL
+440 QPNANVKKL
-449 LAKREEETIKDDVAK
+449 LSKRVEKTIADDVSK

-473 INKREQ
+473 INQREN
-479 FRQLRLAETWG
+479 FKQLRLAETWG
-490 EGTTFLEHLINEMN
+490 EGTTFLEHLINEVN
-504 KYLRKDVDYDP
+504 KYLRKEADYDP

-528 IVYEKLPTEEQKEKF
+528 RVYEKLPTEDKKKEF
-543 IQTHKT
+543 ILTHKT
-549 KAKLEFAENILGE
+549 KAKLEFAENILRE

-567 FILGI
+567 FILGV
-572 IYNEAGHLKDENS
+572 IYNDAGHLKDENS
-585 EKPIV
+585 EKPVV
-590 YRLNNII
+590 YRLNNLI
-597 IQKMIGEIFEY
+597 IQNMISEIFEY
-608 KGEDLTIDSIH
+608 QGEDLTIDSIH

>member
-1 MKSMK
+1 
-6 MKYRW
+6 
-11 PQNHKQKLLINFT
+11 
-24 KSYSM
+24 M
-29 GLISNITIKNIK
+29 GVISNITVKNIK

-112 TADQNKNELANHFKV
+112 TADPNKNELANHFKV

-154 INDFEITHKIPT
+154 INDFEIIHKTLT
-166 NHVILY
+166 NCDISY

-177 RSTFGKN
+177 RNTFGKN

-221 NINEIIQIINELH
+221 NINEMIQIINGLH

-275 ELFLYFYQIQKI
+275 ELFLYFYQIQRI

-358 LKIKSEIKEGCKLI
+358 LKIKSEIKEGCKFI

-396 LVEEYRHR
+396 LVNELKGK
-404 CTLYPIIMTH
+404 CTLYPILMTH
-414 LSPIF
+414 LSPDY

-425 SPKKMNIVYL
+425 SSKRMNIIYL
-435 PKDHI
+435 QKDYI
-440 NPNANVKQL
+440 QPNAKVKKL
-449 LAKREEETIKDDVAK
+449 LSKRGEDTIAADVSK

-473 INKREQ
+473 INQREN
-479 FRQLRLAETWG
+479 FKKLKLVETWG
-490 EGTTFLEHLINEMN
+490 EGTTFLKHLINEMN
-504 KYLRKDVDYDP
+504 KYLRKDADYDP

-528 IVYEKLPTEEQKEKF
+528 IVYEKLPTEDEKKEF

-549 KAKLEFAENILGE
+549 KSKLEFAEDILGE

-567 FILGI
+567 FILGV
-572 IYNEAGHLKDENS
+572 IYNDAGHLKDENL
-585 EKPIV
+585 EKPVV
-590 YRLNNII
+590 YRLNNLI
-597 IQKMIGEIFEY
+597 IQNMISEIFEY
-608 KGEDLTIDSIH
+608 QGVDLTIDSIH

>member
-1 MKSMK
+1 
-6 MKYRW
+6 
-11 PQNHKQKLLINFT
+11 
-24 KSYSM
+24 M

-41 GFSDRDNS
+41 GFSDKDNS
-49 IGVTIKSG
+49 IDVDIKSG

-82 SKIKVEKEDIYKE
+82 SRIKVEKKDIHKE
-95 NEQLESSLS
+95 NEQLDSTLS
-104 ITEDGNIY
+104 ITEDTITY
-112 TADQNKNELANHFKV
+112 TADKNKNELANHFKV

-139 GKNMGT
+139 GRNMGA

-154 INDFEITHKIPT
+154 INDFEIIHKIPT
-166 NHVILY
+166 NCTILY
-172 SIQNI
+172 DPKNLKND
-177 RSTFGKN
+177 FGKN
-184 GKVLPNI
+184 GKILPNI
-191 SSLLVNN
+191 SSLLRDN

-216 KKRQD
+216 NMRQK
-221 NINEIIQIINELH
+221 NIKGIIQIINKQN
-234 GTVENIINNF
+234 GTVENIKANF
-244 NVRSLDKLKQDS
+244 EEKSLSELNKDS
-256 SYNNVVELIKKY
+256 SYRNIVELINRHKNIKGL
-268 IDDTTEP
+268 

-287 YLDGKKRV
+287 YLSDKPMV

-300 RAKYELFKQAFDNN
+300 RAKYELFKQSFDNN

-322 KDIHTMEHKG
+322 KNIHTMEHNG

-396 LVEEYRHR
+396 LVNEYEKR
-404 CTLYPIIMTH
+404 CTLYLIIMTH
-414 LSPIF
+414 LSPTF

-425 SPKKMNIVYL
+425 SPKRMNIIYL
-435 PKDHI
+435 QKDYI
-440 NPNANVKQL
+440 QPNSNVKKL
-449 LAKREEETIKDDVAK
+449 LSKRVEKTIADDVSK

-473 INKREQ
+473 INQREN
-479 FRQLRLAETWG
+479 FKQLRLAETWG
-490 EGTTFLEHLINEMN
+490 EGTTFLEHLINEIN
-504 KYLRKDVDYDP
+504 KYLRKEADYDP

-528 IVYEKLPTEEQKEKF
+528 IVYEKLPTEDKKKEF

-572 IYNEAGHLKDENS
+572 IYNDAGHLKDENS
-585 EKPIV
+585 EKPVV
-590 YRLNNII
+590 YRLNNLI
-597 IQKMIGEIFEY
+597 IQNMVSEIFEY
-608 KGEDLTIDSIH
+608 QGVDLTIDSIH

>member
-1 MKSMK
+1 
-6 MKYRW
+6 
-11 PQNHKQKLLINFT
+11 
-24 KSYSM
+24 M

-41 GFSDRDNS
+41 GFSDKDNS
-49 IGVTIKSG
+49 IDVDIKSG

-82 SKIKVEKEDIYKE
+82 SRIKVEKKDIHKE
-95 NEQLESSLS
+95 NEQLDSALS
-104 ITEDGNIY
+104 ITEDTITY
-112 TADQNKNELANHFKV
+112 TADKNKNELANHFKV

-139 GKNMGT
+139 SRNMGA

-154 INDFEITHKIPT
+154 INDFEIIHKIPT
-166 NHVILY
+166 NCTILY
-172 SIQNI
+172 DPKSLKND
-177 RSTFGKN
+177 FGKN
-184 GKVLPNI
+184 GKILPNI
-191 SSLLVNN
+191 SSLLRDN

-216 KKRQD
+216 KMRQE
-221 NINEIIQIINELH
+221 NINGIIQIINALN
-234 GTVENIINNF
+234 GTIENIKANF
-244 NVRSLDKLKQDS
+244 EEQSLTELNKDS
-256 SYNNVVELIKKY
+256 SYRNIVELINRHKNIKGL
-268 IDDTTEP
+268 

-287 YLDGKKRV
+287 YLSDKPMV

-300 RAKYELFKQAFDNN
+300 RAKYELFKQSFDNN

-322 KDIHTMEHKG
+322 KNIHTMEHNG

-358 LKIKSEIKEGCKLI
+358 LKIKSEIKDGCKLI

-396 LVEEYRHR
+396 LVEEYRQK
-404 CTLYPIIMTH
+404 CILYPIIMTH
-414 LSPIF
+414 LSPDY

-425 SPKKMNIVYL
+425 SPRRMNIVYL
-435 PKDHI
+435 QKDYI
-440 NPNANVKQL
+440 KPNVNIKRL
-449 LAKREEETIKDDVAK
+449 LVKREEETIKDDIAK
-464 FLLHYNEGE
+464 FLLHYNKGE
-473 INKREQ
+473 INQRAQ
-479 FRQLRLAETWG
+479 FRNLGLAETWG

-504 KYLRKDVDYDP
+504 KYLRKEADYDP
-515 YSVCIALRIKIEK
+515 YSVCIALRIRIEK
-528 IVYEKLPTEEQKEKF
+528 IVYEKLPTEDKKKEF

-572 IYNEAGHLKDENS
+572 IYNDAGHLKDENS
-585 EKPIV
+585 EKPVV
-590 YRLNNII
+590 YRLNNLI
-597 IQKMIGEIFEY
+597 IQNMISEIFEY
-608 KGEDLTIDSIH
+608 QGVGLTIDSIH

>member
-1 MKSMK
+1 
-6 MKYRW
+6 
-11 PQNHKQKLLINFT
+11 
-24 KSYSM
+24 M

-41 GFSDRDNS
+41 GFSDKDNS
-49 IGVTIKSG
+49 IDVDIKSG

-82 SKIKVEKEDIYKE
+82 SRIKVEKKDIHKE
-95 NEQLESSLS
+95 NEQLDSALS
-104 ITEDGNIY
+104 ITEDTITY
-112 TADQNKNELANHFKV
+112 TADKNKNELANHFKV

-139 GKNMGT
+139 SRNMGA

-154 INDFEITHKIPT
+154 INDFEIIHKIPT
-166 NHVILY
+166 NCTILY
-172 SIQNI
+172 DPKSLKND
-177 RSTFGKN
+177 FGKN
-184 GKVLPNI
+184 GKILPNI
-191 SSLLVNN
+191 SSLLRDN

-216 KKRQD
+216 KMRQE
-221 NINEIIQIINELH
+221 NINGIIQIINALN
-234 GTVENIINNF
+234 GTIENIKANF
-244 NVRSLDKLKQDS
+244 EEKSLSELNKDP
-256 SYNNVVELIKKY
+256 SYRNIVELINRHKNIKGL
-268 IDDTTEP
+268 

-287 YLDGKKRV
+287 YLSDKPMV

-300 RAKYELFKQAFDNN
+300 RAKYELFKQSFDNN

-358 LKIKSEIKEGCKLI
+358 LKIKSEIKDGCKLI

-396 LVEEYRHR
+396 LVKEYKDK

-414 LSPIF
+414 LSPVF

-425 SPKKMNIVYL
+425 SPKRMNIVYL
-435 PKDHI
+435 QKDYI
-440 NPNANVKQL
+440 QPNANVKRL
-449 LAKREEETIKDDVAK
+449 LAKREEETIKDDVSK

-473 INKREQ
+473 INQREQ
-479 FRQLRLAETWG
+479 FKQLRLAETWG
-490 EGTTFLEHLINEMN
+490 EGTTFLEHLVNEMN

-528 IVYEKLPTEEQKEKF
+528 IVYEQLPTNEKKEEF
-543 IQTHKT
+543 IQTHMT
-549 KAKLEFAENILGE
+549 KEKLEFAESILGE

-567 FILGI
+567 FILGV
-572 IYNEAGHLKDENS
+572 IYNDAGHLKDENS
-585 EKPIV
+585 EKPII

-597 IQKMIGEIFEY
+597 IQDMISEIFEY
-608 KGEDLTIDSIH
+608 QGVDLTIDSIH

>member
-1 MKSMK
+1 
-6 MKYRW
+6 
-11 PQNHKQKLLINFT
+11 
-24 KSYSM
+24 M

-41 GFSDRDNS
+41 GFSDKDNS
-49 IGVTIKSG
+49 IDVDIKSG

-82 SKIKVEKEDIYKE
+82 SRIKVEKKDIHKE
-95 NEQLESSLS
+95 NEQLDSALS
-104 ITEDGNIY
+104 ITEDTITY
-112 TADQNKNELANHFKV
+112 TADKNKNELANHFKV

-139 GKNMGT
+139 GRNMGA

-154 INDFEITHKIPT
+154 INDFEIIHKIPT
-166 NHVILY
+166 NCTILY
-172 SIQNI
+172 DPKSLKND
-177 RSTFGKN
+177 FGEN
-184 GKVLPNI
+184 GKILPNI
-191 SSLLVNN
+191 SSLLRDN

-216 KKRQD
+216 KMRQE
-221 NINEIIQIINELH
+221 NINGIIQIINALN
-234 GTVENIINNF
+234 GTIENIKANF
-244 NVRSLDKLKQDS
+244 EEKSLSELNKDS
-256 SYNNVVELIKKY
+256 SYRNIVELINRHKNIKGL
-268 IDDTTEP
+268 

-287 YLDGKKRV
+287 YLSDKPMV

-300 RAKYELFKQAFDNN
+300 RAKYELFKQSFDNN

-322 KDIHTMEHKG
+322 KNIHTMEHNG

-358 LKIKSEIKEGCKLI
+358 LKIKSEIKDGCKLI

-396 LVEEYRHR
+396 LVEEYRQK
-404 CTLYPIIMTH
+404 CILYPIIMTH
-414 LSPIF
+414 LSPDY

-425 SPKKMNIVYL
+425 SPRRMNIVYL
-435 PKDHI
+435 QKDYI
-440 NPNANVKQL
+440 QPNVNIKRL
-449 LAKREEETIKDDVAK
+449 LVKREEETIKDDIAK
-464 FLLHYNEGE
+464 FLLHYNKGE
-473 INKREQ
+473 INQRAQ
-479 FRQLRLAETWG
+479 FRNLGLAETWG

-504 KYLRKDVDYDP
+504 KYLRKEADYDP

-528 IVYEKLPTEEQKEKF
+528 IVYEKLPTEDKKKEF

-572 IYNEAGHLKDENS
+572 IYNDAGHLKDENS
-585 EKPIV
+585 EKPVV
-590 YRLNNII
+590 YRLNNLI
-597 IQKMIGEIFEY
+597 IQNMISEIFEY
-608 KGEDLTIDSIH
+608 QGVDLTIDSIH

>member
-1 MKSMK
+1 
-6 MKYRW
+6 
-11 PQNHKQKLLINFT
+11 
-24 KSYSM
+24 M
-29 GLISNITIKNIK
+29 GTISNITIKNIK

-49 IGVTIKSG
+49 IDVDIKSG

-73 TAAFKSLTN
+73 TAAFKSLTKT
-82 SKIKVEKEDIYKE
+82 KIKVEKEDIYKE
-95 NEQLESSLS
+95 NERLKSSLS
-104 ITEDGNIY
+104 ITEDDNIY
-112 TADQNKNELANHFKV
+112 TADQNKNDLANHFKV

-139 GKNMGT
+139 GRNMGV

-154 INDFEITHKIPT
+154 INDFEIKHKIPT
-166 NHVILY
+166 NCGISY
-172 SIQNI
+172 SIKNI
-177 RSTFGKN
+177 RITFGTN

-191 SSLLVNN
+191 SSLLEKN

-210 LDKQSA
+210 LDMQSTTR
-216 KKRQD
+216 RQN
-221 NINEIIQIINELH
+221 NINEIIQIINGLH
-234 GTVENIINNF
+234 GPVRHIINDF
-244 NVRSLDKLKQDS
+244 NVRSLDRVKQDS
-256 SYNNVVELIKKY
+256 SYNNVVKLIKEY
-268 IDDTTEP
+268 IDDTTEL
-275 ELFLYFYQIQKI
+275 ELFLYFYQIQLI
-287 YLDGKKRV
+287 YLSQKDTV
-295 KAKVQ
+295 KAKVK
-300 RAKYELFKQAFDNN
+300 RAKYELFRQAFDKN
-314 LAIIGKTW
+314 LEIIGKTW

-358 LKIKSEIKEGCKLI
+358 LKIKSEIKEDCKLI

-396 LVEEYRHR
+396 LVNEFKDT

-414 LSPIF
+414 LSPAF

-425 SPKKMNIVYL
+425 SPKRMNIVYL
-435 PKDHI
+435 QKDYI
-440 NPNANVKQL
+440 QPNANVKKL
-449 LAKREEETIKDDVAK
+449 LAKRGEETIKDDVSK
-464 FLLHYNEGE
+464 FLLHYNEKE
-473 INKREQ
+473 INQRNN
-479 FRQLRLAETWG
+479 FRQLRLPETWG
-490 EGTTFLEHLINEMN
+490 EGTTFLKHLINEMN
-504 KYLRKDVDYDP
+504 KYLKKDVVYDP

-528 IVYEKLPTEEQKEKF
+528 IVYEQLPTNEQKEEF
-543 IQTHKT
+543 IQTHMT
-549 KAKLEFAENILGE
+549 KEKLEFAESILGE
-562 LPDIY
+562 LPDTY

-572 IYNEAGHLKDENS
+572 IYNDAGHLKDENS
-585 EKPIV
+585 VKPIV

-597 IQKMIGEIFEY
+597 IQDMISEIFEY
-608 KGEDLTIDSIH
+608 QGANLTIDSIH

>member
-1 MKSMK
+1 
-6 MKYRW
+6 
-11 PQNHKQKLLINFT
+11 
-24 KSYSM
+24 M

-41 GFSDRDNS
+41 GFSDKDNS
-49 IGVTIKSG
+49 IDVDIKSG

-82 SKIKVEKEDIYKE
+82 SRIKVEKKDIHKE
-95 NEQLESSLS
+95 NEQLDSALS
-104 ITEDGNIY
+104 ITEDTITY
-112 TADQNKNELANHFKV
+112 TADKNKNELANHFKV

-139 GKNMGT
+139 GRNMGA

-154 INDFEITHKIPT
+154 INDFEIIHKIPT
-166 NHVILY
+166 NCTILY
-172 SIQNI
+172 DPKSLKND
-177 RSTFGKN
+177 FGEN
-184 GKVLPNI
+184 GKILPNI
-191 SSLLVNN
+191 SSLLRDN

-216 KKRQD
+216 KMRQE
-221 NINEIIQIINELH
+221 NINGIIQIINALN
-234 GTVENIINNF
+234 GTIENIKANF
-244 NVRSLDKLKQDS
+244 EEKSLSELNKDS
-256 SYNNVVELIKKY
+256 SYRNIVELINRHKNIKGL
-268 IDDTTEP
+268 

-287 YLDGKKRV
+287 YLSDKPMV

-300 RAKYELFKQAFDNN
+300 RAKYELFKQSFDNN

-322 KDIHTMEHKG
+322 KNIHTMEHNG

-358 LKIKSEIKEGCKLI
+358 LKIKSEIKDGCKLI

-396 LVEEYRHR
+396 LVEEYRQK
-404 CTLYPIIMTH
+404 CILYPIIMTH
-414 LSPIF
+414 LSPDY

-425 SPKKMNIVYL
+425 SPRRMNIVYL
-435 PKDHI
+435 QKDYI
-440 NPNANVKQL
+440 QPNVNIKRL
-449 LAKREEETIKDDVAK
+449 LVKREEETIKDDIAK
-464 FLLHYNEGE
+464 FLLHYNKGE
-473 INKREQ
+473 INQRAQ
-479 FRQLRLAETWG
+479 FRNLGFAETWG

-504 KYLRKDVDYDP
+504 KYLRKEADYDP

-528 IVYEKLPTEEQKEKF
+528 IVYEKLPTEDKKKEF

-572 IYNEAGHLKDENS
+572 IYNDAGHLKDENS
-585 EKPIV
+585 EKPVV
-590 YRLNNII
+590 YRLNNLI
-597 IQKMIGEIFEY
+597 IQNMISEIFEY
-608 KGEDLTIDSIH
+608 QGVDLTIDSIH

>member
-1 MKSMK
+1 
-6 MKYRW
+6 
-11 PQNHKQKLLINFT
+11 
-24 KSYSM
+24 M
-29 GLISNITIKNIK
+29 GLISNITVKNIK

-49 IGVTIKSG
+49 IDVDIKSG

-73 TAAFKSLTN
+73 TAAFKSLTKT
-82 SKIKVEKEDIYKE
+82 KIKVEKEDIYKE
-95 NEQLESSLS
+95 NEQLDTSLS
-104 ITEDGNIY
+104 ITEDGNTY

-133 LVAKAT
+133 LVAKAI
-139 GKNMGT
+139 GRNMGT
-145 FHSVQGHLG
+145 FHPVQGYLG
-154 INDFEITHKIPT
+154 INDFEIIHKIPT
-166 NHVILY
+166 NCVILY

-177 RSTFGKN
+177 RSSFGKN

-210 LDKQSA
+210 LDKLSA
-216 KKRQD
+216 KNRQD

-234 GTVENIINNF
+234 GTVENIINIF
-244 NVRSLDKLKQDS
+244 NIRSLDKLKQDS
-256 SYNNVVELIKKY
+256 SYSNVVELIKKH

-275 ELFLYFYQIQKI
+275 KLFLYFYQIQKI
-287 YLDGKKRV
+287 YLGDKKMV

-332 SLVIKM
+332 SLIIKM

-358 LKIKSEIKEGCKLI
+358 LKIKSEIKDGCKLI

-396 LVEEYRHR
+396 LVEEYRQK
-404 CTLYPIIMTH
+404 CILYPIIMTH
-414 LSPIF
+414 LSPDY

-425 SPKKMNIVYL
+425 SPRRMNIVYL
-435 PKDHI
+435 QKDYI
-440 NPNANVKQL
+440 QPNVNIKRL
-449 LAKREEETIKDDVAK
+449 LVKREEETIKDDIAK
-464 FLLHYNEGE
+464 FLLHYNKGE
-473 INKREQ
+473 INQREN
-479 FRQLRLAETWG
+479 FKLLRLAETWG
-490 EGTTFLEHLINEMN
+490 EGTTFLEHLINEVN
-504 KYLRKDVDYDP
+504 KYLRKEADYDP
-515 YSVCIALRIKIEK
+515 YSVCIALRIRIEK
-528 IVYEKLPTEEQKEKF
+528 RVYEKLPTEDKKREF

-567 FILGI
+567 FILGV
-572 IYNEAGHLKDENS
+572 IYNDAGHLKDENS
-585 EKPIV
+585 EKPVV
-590 YRLNNII
+590 YRLKNLII
-597 IQKMIGEIFEY
+597 LDMISEIFEY
-608 KGEDLTIDSIH
+608 QGVDLTIDSIH

>member
-1 MKSMK
+1 
-6 MKYRW
+6 
-11 PQNHKQKLLINFT
+11 
-24 KSYSM
+24 M

-41 GFSDRDNS
+41 GFSDKDNS
-49 IGVTIKSG
+49 IDVDIKSG

-82 SKIKVEKEDIYKE
+82 SRIKVEKKDIHKE
-95 NEQLESSLS
+95 NEQLDSTLS
-104 ITEDGNIY
+104 ITEDTITY
-112 TADQNKNELANHFKV
+112 TADKNKNELANHFKV

-139 GKNMGT
+139 GRNMGA

-154 INDFEITHKIPT
+154 INDFEIIHKIPT
-166 NHVILY
+166 NCTILY
-172 SIQNI
+172 DPKNLKND
-177 RSTFGKN
+177 FGKN
-184 GKVLPNI
+184 GKILPNI
-191 SSLLVNN
+191 SSLLRDN

-216 KKRQD
+216 NMRQK
-221 NINEIIQIINELH
+221 NIKGIIQIINKQN
-234 GTVENIINNF
+234 GTVENIKANF
-244 NVRSLDKLKQDS
+244 EEKSLSELNKDS
-256 SYNNVVELIKKY
+256 SYRNIVELINRHKNIKGL
-268 IDDTTEP
+268 

-287 YLDGKKRV
+287 YLSDKPMV

-300 RAKYELFKQAFDNN
+300 RAKYELFKQSFDNN

-322 KDIHTMEHKG
+322 KNIHTMEHNG

-396 LVEEYRHR
+396 LVNEYEKR
-404 CTLYPIIMTH
+404 CTLYLIIMTH
-414 LSPIF
+414 LSPTF

-425 SPKKMNIVYL
+425 SPKRMNIIYL
-435 PKDHI
+435 QKDYI
-440 NPNANVKQL
+440 QPNSNVKKL
-449 LAKREEETIKDDVAK
+449 LSKRVEKTIADDVSK

-473 INKREQ
+473 INQREN
-479 FRQLRLAETWG
+479 FKQLRLAETWG
-490 EGTTFLEHLINEMN
+490 EGTTFLEHLINEIN
-504 KYLRKDVDYDP
+504 KYLRKEADYDP

-528 IVYEKLPTEEQKEKF
+528 IVYEKLPTEDKKKEF

-572 IYNEAGHLKDENS
+572 IYNDAGHLKDENS
-585 EKPIV
+585 EKPVV
-590 YRLNNII
+590 YRLNNLI
-597 IQKMIGEIFEY
+597 IQNMISEIFEY
-608 KGEDLTIDSIH
+608 QGVDLTIDSIH